1 MNIIFLTALFP
12 VNEASSGAGNYVSN
26 IARVMAENGHKVY
39 VVIEAKNY
47 FVSEWNGI
55 EIHYIKFPQFFRR
68 KKKLSVLDKFAMNI
82 LRSIL
87 YNKEVGKIA
96 KMQKVD
102 IVQSINTYGIALFRK
117 KTIPY
122 IVRISAFMPLYIGAN
137 MQNFELNKWIDYNR
151 IDLGLEVMACK
162 AADYLVAPSE
172 YIKKIIESK
181 TNKKVHVIEGPVY
194 IESSSIKKDDE
205 IFIGKQYLLT
215 YGILAFRKSIH
226 LVAQIIDDVLDEFPN
241 LMYVLAGK
249 DKELVINGNRI
260 WASQFIY
267 SKIERNRERF
277 IYLGEV
283 AERSRMFAIIEN
295 AYACVLPTRTDNLPN
310 TVSEAMTLGKIV
322 ISSDKTSVEQLI
334 TDGYNGFLSEI
345 DNAKELYQKIKY
357 VMQLSDE
364 DKQKIENKAK
374 ERVKTLTPEYVYQ
387 NMIDIYEE
395 TIINF
400 KKKKCK

>member
-1 MNIIFLTALFP
+1 M
-12 VNEASSGAGNYVSN
+12 
-26 IARVMAENGHKVY
+26 
-39 VVIEAKNY
+39 
-47 FVSEWNGI
+47 
-55 EIHYIKFPQFFRR
+55 
-68 KKKLSVLDKFAMNI
+68 
-82 LRSIL
+82 
-87 YNKEVGKIA
+87 
-96 KMQKVD
+96 
-102 IVQSINTYGIALFRK
+102 
-117 KTIPY
+117 
-122 IVRISAFMPLYIGAN
+122 
-137 MQNFELNKWIDYNR
+137 
-151 IDLGLEVMACK
+151 
-162 AADYLVAPSE
+162 
-172 YIKKIIESK
+172 
-181 TNKKVHVIEGPVY
+181 
-194 IESSSIKKDDE
+194 
-205 IFIGKQYLLT
+205 
-215 YGILAFRKSIH
+215 
-226 LVAQIIDDVLDEFPN
+226 AQIIDDVLDEFPN